1 MQKMVVIQT
10 AFIGD
15 VVLATAL
22 IESLHQ
28 QFPVASID
36 IVVRKGNETLF
47 ANHPFIEEVIV
58 WDKKNNK
65 YLQDI
70 IDERNNDDAL
80 EILEYFHMCSSIR
93 QTARKYNMDM
103 EEIYESIPEW
113 DGCRDGLQSAD
124 DYDECRQEVV
134 GRKQWDEEKE
144 DEYDEEELV
153 FRKRTAEG
161 DDLKEIIED
170 YKGGA
175 MTIYEIADHHNLWI
189 NNLFR
194 LLKENKVIEKE
205 TEVTDYAHFYTEH
218 EGIWSEWDGKSEL
231 GLIEEFYKALQ
242 N

>member
-1 MQKMVVIQT
+1 MASYI
-10 AFIGD
+10 
-15 VVLATAL
+15 
-22 IESLHQ
+22 
-28 QFPVASID
+28 SID
-36 IVVRKGNETLF
+36 DILLENKMLKERIVKLESELDDSKQ
-47 ANHPFIEEVIV
+47 H
-58 WDKKNNK
+58 NK
-65 YLQDI
+65 VLKEI
-70 IDERNNDDAL
+70 IDDRNEEDA
-80 EILEYFHMCSSIR
+80 ECILDYFNRCGSIR
-93 QTARKYNMDM
+93 QTASKYNMDM
-103 EEIYESIPEW
+103 EELYESIPEW

-161 DDLKEIIED
+161 DDLNEIIAD

-205 TEVTDYAHFYTEH
+205 TDVTDYAHFYTEH
-218 EGIWSEWDGKSEL
+218 GGIWSEWDGKTEL

>member
-1 MQKMVVIQT
+1 M
-10 AFIGD
+10 
-15 VVLATAL
+15 ATY
-22 IESLHQ
+22 I
-28 QFPVASID
+28 SID
-36 IVVRKGNETLF
+36 DILLENKTLKERVTKLESELQDSKKRNEVLKEIIDDRNKED
-47 ANHPFIEEVIV
+47 AEVIL
-58 WDKKNNK
+58 D
-65 YLQDI
+65 
-70 IDERNNDDAL
+70 
-80 EILEYFHMCSSIR
+80 YFNRCGSIR